1 MNKEDKLELKEAF
14 FLELRDKILNSKMQ
28 CDKSFFMIGNILN
41 QGSNSTIYLAMQK
54 LSCKLVAIK
63 TVNLENKPKSIIN
76 KISEEVSILFKLKHS
91 SILKPYLTFK
101 DRTYYYI
108 VMEFCAGGT
117 LMNFVKA
124 R

>member
-1 MNKEDKLELKEAF
+1 
-14 FLELRDKILNSKMQ
+14 
-28 CDKSFFMIGNILN
+28 MIGNILN

-91 SILKPYLTFK
+91 SILRPYLTFK